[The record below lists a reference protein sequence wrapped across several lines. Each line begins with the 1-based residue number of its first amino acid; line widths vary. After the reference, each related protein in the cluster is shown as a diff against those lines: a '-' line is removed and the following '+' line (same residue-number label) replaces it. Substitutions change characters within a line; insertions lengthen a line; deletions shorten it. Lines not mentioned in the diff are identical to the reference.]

1 MTAPISN
8 GPTTHGYTT
17 MRDATSVVLSCRT
30 QEEINYYWEQLSAI
44 PEAERCGWCVDRWG
58 ISWQVVPHNIA
69 ELMADKASREKILLM
84 GKIDLSQL

>member
-1 MTAPISN
+1 MPYS
-8 GPTTHGYTT
+8 
-17 MRDATSVVLSCRT
+17 RR
-30 QEEINYYWEQLSAI
+30 EIDYYWEQLSTI